1 MGFFDFLKREK
12 TLGERVSGWM
22 RGDFT
27 SKTFDLGH
35 ATGKTLEGAAKAAKK
50 AKEVHDGGKAAV
62 EAIKIVS
69 KSQRW

>member
-22 RGDFT
+22 RGDFS
-27 SKTFDLGH
+27 SKTIDVGH
-35 ATGKTLEGAAKAAKK
+35 AAGKGLDGAARIAQK
-50 AKEVHDGGKAAV
+50 AKDVHDTGKAAV
-62 EAIKIVS
+62 EAIKIAS